1 MISSVKEAHTR
12 NPKPGQ
18 PSKYANF
25 DLEDVD
31 GSVRCIMWPRQYAEF
46 GHLIVPDDIVIVKG
60 VVDRRGGGDECNI
73 IINELVP
80 LSQIE
85 DRYTTGMIVR
95 IQESTHGLQMIP
107 KLREVT
113 RAYPGRRKLQLLI
126 ELSDGTAVTL
136 DSQSQGVEINNELRN
151 RIDDL
156 LGGGHIQMITRPP
169 KVQNRP
175 SYAR

>member
-1 MISSVKEAHTR
+1 MTIYCFEFWVGVINS
-12 NPKPGQ
+12 Q
-18 PSKYANF
+18 F
-25 DLEDVD
+25 DLTLT
-31 GSVRCIMWPRQYAEF
+31 Y
-46 GHLIVPDDIVIVKG
+46 LIKKIYNFIIKFTD
-60 VVDRRGGGDECNI
+60 DECNI

-156 LGGGHIQMITRPP
+156 LGGGHIQMITSPP

>member
-1 MISSVKEAHTR
+1 
-12 NPKPGQ
+12 
-18 PSKYANF
+18 
-25 DLEDVD
+25 
-31 GSVRCIMWPRQYAEF
+31 
-46 GHLIVPDDIVIVKG
+46 
-60 VVDRRGGGDECNI
+60 
-73 IINELVP
+73 
-80 LSQIE
+80 
-85 DRYTTGMIVR
+85 MIVR

-126 ELSDGTAVTL
+126 ELLDGTAVTL